1 MPQMYEFAAPITAQ
15 SDAGADTRTIT
26 ARLVPFGES
35 APYGGRDLSFA
46 RGSLTVP
53 DDVPLTVDHGRGVA
67 SRIGVLTRYI
77 ETDDGAYAEFTVAD
91 TAAARDTLALL
102 EVGAVRDVSI
112 GVLPESDEVAPM
124 RGSLDHVSIVTAG
137 RFGDATQPSRVLQ
150 VNEGDEPMPE
160 PTTTKTPDTKTPDVV
175 ENEAAPNAEVV
186 ELRSEVE
193 RLTEL
198 FDGLDTDD
206 GPDAEFSGDEVFEAM
221 VMRSQGIPIVDNAL
235 ADVIGDLGSADASGL
250 SPDWYWA
257 QGLQANTDRRRPLF
271 SATGSAPFPTYG
283 NNLQSAKVTQETSVA
298 ARTGQ
303 KAAVASQALQV
314 SPVTYPIVWFA
325 GAVDVALELM
335 SQSNPEVT
343 GVISRSLLA
352 QYAAV
357 VEADCYTKAKA
368 AAVHSGAALPVDTY
382 ANLVA
387 AIISTSNLIEDAT
400 GMPGDRVAVSPTD
413 WGAILGLM
421 DGGDR
426 RQFAVVN
433 PQNADG
439 SGSLT
444 TRGID
449 IGGIFTFRSAAATS
463 ALQYN
468 ETSLRT
474 AEKNPMAVFA
484 TNVEL
489 MGRDQGILGGTVV
502 VHWDEGVY
510 SYEIV

>member
-1 MPQMYEFAAPITAQ
+1 M
-15 SDAGADTRTIT
+15 
-26 ARLVPFGES
+26 
-35 APYGGRDLSFA
+35 
-46 RGSLTVP
+46 
-53 DDVPLTVDHGRGVA
+53 
-67 SRIGVLTRYI
+67 
-77 ETDDGAYAEFTVAD
+77 
-91 TAAARDTLALL
+91 
-102 EVGAVRDVSI
+102 
-112 GVLPESDEVAPM
+112 
-124 RGSLDHVSIVTAG
+124 
-137 RFGDATQPSRVLQ
+137 
-150 VNEGDEPMPE
+150 
-160 PTTTKTPDTKTPDVV
+160 
-175 ENEAAPNAEVV
+175 
-186 ELRSEVE
+186 
-193 RLTEL
+193 
-198 FDGLDTDD
+198 
-206 GPDAEFSGDEVFEAM
+206 
-221 VMRSQGIPIVDNAL
+221 
-235 ADVIGDLGSADASGL
+235 
-250 SPDWYWA
+250 
-257 QGLQANTDRRRPLF
+257 
-271 SATGSAPFPTYG
+271 
-283 NNLQSAKVTQETSVA
+283 A

-303 KAAVASQALQV
+303 KAAVESQALQV
-314 SPVTYPIVWFA
+314 DPTSYPVVWFA
-325 GAVDVALELM
+325 GAVDVALELI
-335 SQSNPEVT
+335 SQSNPEVS

-352 QYAAV
+352 QYAIKTELDA
-357 VEADCYTKAKA
+357 YTKAKA
-368 AAVHSGAALPVDTY
+368 AGVHSGAALPVDTY

-400 GMPGDRVAVSPTD
+400 GLPGDRLCVSPAD

-439 SGSLT
+439 SGALT

-449 IGGIFTFRSAAATS
+449 VGGIFVFRSAAATS